1 MYIISILDLIKIIL
15 YLSSKVLIAL
25 LNIKK
30 VNIFTK
36 YLKFIDNFL
45 SNIIIELINYFSI
58 SNYFIIII
66 DNK

>member
-1 MYIISILDLIKIIL
+1 MDLIKIIL